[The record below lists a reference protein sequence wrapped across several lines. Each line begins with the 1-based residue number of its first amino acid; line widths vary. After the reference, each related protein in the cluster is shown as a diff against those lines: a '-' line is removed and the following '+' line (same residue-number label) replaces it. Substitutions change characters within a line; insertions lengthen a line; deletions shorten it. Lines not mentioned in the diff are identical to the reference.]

1 MFPADQQPVEAQAGR
16 SGPEPGSTLAHT
28 GSEGRSRAGLWRGN
42 RRGLV
47 AWGRLPWSRAARPG
61 LDPVALCVGR
71 GEGSGAEQPTAGA
84 VLLQQLAV
92 EMKPVESEG

>member
-1 MFPADQQPVEAQAGR
+1 M
-16 SGPEPGSTLAHT
+16 
-28 GSEGRSRAGLWRGN
+28 
-42 RRGLV
+42 

-71 GEGSGAEQPTAGA
+71 SEGSGAEQPTAGA
-84 VLLQQLAV
+84 VLLQQQQLVV